1 MVLSTLHTNS
11 SAGAIPRLLDMK
23 VENYLL
29 SSTLN
34 GILAQRL
41 IRKLCS
47 NCREEYD
54 APEDI
59 KTMIKEALKEIQTS
73 QVIESKDKGV
83 YEAVQQVEAGN
94 FKLYRPV
101 GCDKCN
107 NIGYKGRVGIFE
119 FLQISPEI
127 SKATLEKR
135 SAQEI
140 ELIAKKEGML
150 TLLQDGFLKCVD
162 GTTNLSEVLRV
173 AYE

>member
-1 MVLSTLHTNS
+1 
-11 SAGAIPRLLDMK
+11 
-23 VENYLL
+23 
-29 SSTLN
+29 
-34 GILAQRL
+34 
-41 IRKLCS
+41 
-47 NCREEYD
+47 
-54 APEDI
+54 
-59 KTMIKEALKEIQTS
+59 MIKETLKEIQTS

-83 YEAVQQVEAGN
+83 YEAVQQVESGN

-150 TLLQDGFLKCVD
+150 TLVQDGFLKCID

-173 AYE
+173 AYD